1 MLTPEQLRDIPEEI
15 VQIYID
21 LEDEI
26 ISDIARRISKTGAIT
41 ETAEYQI
48 NILKENGITED
59 EINKKIEKVIKEVN
73 KVFDKTYENSVSL
86 SISQDALIYEQ
97 AGKDISNLL
106 TSSKMIEII
115 EVQKRKTMG
124 DLRNLTKTLGFI
136 DSSNNSKNFK
146 DINKF
151 LYDTLN
157 YTQFQIASGAFS
169 PDYVIKQAVRNLAD
183 SGLRTIDYNSGR
195 SNALD
200 VAIRRATL
208 TGIKQTTGVIG
219 LMWADELDCDIME
232 ITAHS
237 GARPS
242 HSFWQGKLVS
252 RSGQRGYLSLS
263 DIGYGEVVG
272 FKGANCRHDWNPF
285 YPGISSRNYTDEEL
299 KNIDHPP
306 FEYEGKTYNSYQ
318 ANQRQRQMETSI
330 RQTKRRIIAYEAA
343 GAKDMMTAESVKL
356 RLQRNEYVKFSKVA
370 NLRVKSERHQVLGYN
385 RSISSKSVWASKS
398 ANKKEYL
405 NERLDYVFKNGEK
418 SFIPTGAEFI
428 STKTIAKAEKIRI
441 VNGLIN
447 KYGGEVKD
455 WSKKVGKIESA
466 KYVFD
471 VHWFE
476 KEGKQF
482 ETKVKE
488 RRDKN

>member
-1 MLTPEQLRDIPEEI
+1 MLTPEQLRDIPEEM

-26 ISDIARRISKTGAIT
+26 IADIARRISKAGVIT

-48 NILKENGITED
+48 DILKESGMAED
-59 EINKKIEKVIKEVN
+59 EINKKIEKILKEVN
-73 KVFDKTYENSVSL
+73 KVFDKTYDDSVNL

-115 EVQKRKTMG
+115 EAQKRKTLG
-124 DLRNLTKTLGFI
+124 DLSNLTKTLGFI
-136 DSSNNSKNFK
+136 DSSKNSRDFK

-169 PDYVIKQAVRNLAD
+169 PDYVIKQAVRKLAD

-237 GARPS
+237 GARPD
-242 HSFWQGKLVS
+242 HAVWQGQLVS

-263 DIGYGEVVG
+263 DIGYGDVTG
-272 FKGANCRHDWNPF
+272 FKG
-285 YPGISSRNYTDEEL
+285 
-299 KNIDHPP
+299 
-306 FEYEGKTYNSYQ
+306 
-318 ANQRQRQMETSI
+318 RQFMP
-330 RQTKRRIIAYEAA
+330 
-343 GAKDMMTAESVKL
+343 L
-356 RLQRNEYVKFSKVA
+356 
-370 NLRVKSERHQVLGYN
+370 
-385 RSISSKSVWASKS
+385 
-398 ANKKEYL
+398 
-405 NERLDYVFKNGEK
+405 
-418 SFIPTGAEFI
+418 
-428 STKTIAKAEKIRI
+428 
-441 VNGLIN
+441 
-447 KYGGEVKD
+447 
-455 WSKKVGKIESA
+455 
-466 KYVFD
+466 
-471 VHWFE
+471 
-476 KEGKQF
+476 
-482 ETKVKE
+482 
-488 RRDKN
+488 